1 MLDII
6 GQIQDKTGMPCR
18 GVCAAIRVP
27 YSNYV
32 RWRSRYRRGRAL
44 VRQPGPQKI
53 GRPDFGKLNAEILEL
68 HHGRKRTQGT
78 GVLYSHYASD
88 LSRRDLNRLVEAAR
102 CDLNTLHVQ
111 NERRLEWLV
120 PNASW
125 AIDVTEHR
133 HPDEKAGKVFYCHMQ
148 DLASRY
154 KFNPLGGEIPC
165 GEEVGGYLANVINR
179 FGAPLFLK
187 RDNGGNL
194 NHAAVNDVLAEH
206 FIIPVN
212 SPPYYP
218 PYNGAIEEAQTE
230 LKTGLDEKIKARPV
244 CGHEHMEMYAAT
256 VENDLNHKPRHCLG
270 GKNSCQVY
278 FTGKRMFSKWERR
291 DVYAWIT
298 NLRNDILCGTI
309 DVQPEAAWRIA
320 VEKWL
325 ILNNMIRITIN
336 GKVSPNFF

>member
-1 MLDII
+1 MLVII
-6 GQIQDKTGMPCR
+6 DQIRERTGMPYTSICKA
-18 GVCAAIRVP
+18 VRVP
-27 YSNYV
+27 YPSYV
-32 RWRSRYRRGRAL
+32 RWSTRRKRMDAV
-44 VRQPGPQKI
+44 VRQPGPQKV
-53 GRPDFGKLNAEILEL
+53 GLPDYSMLNVEIMSLR
-68 HHGRKRTQGT
+68 HGRKRTYGT
-78 GVLYSHYASD
+78 GTLYSRYASG
-88 LSRRDLNRLVEAAR
+88 LSRRDLSRLVEMAR
-102 CDLNTLHVQ
+102 WDINEYAVQ

-120 PNASW
+120 PNAGW
-125 AIDVTEHR
+125 AIDVTEDSHR
-133 HPDEKAGKVFYCHMQ
+133 DEKDRKVFYSQMQ

-154 KFNPLGGEIPC
+154 KFNPMGGEIPC
-165 GEEVGGYLANVINR
+165 GEEIAGYLDATVQR

-194 NHAAVNDVLAEH
+194 NHGAVDDVLAEH

-230 LKTGLDEKIKARPV
+230 LKNGLDEKLRFRAG
-244 CGHEHMEMYAAT
+244 CNHEHMEMYAAT
-256 VENDLNHKPRHCLG
+256 VENYLNHKPRPCLG
-270 GKNSCQVY
+270 GKNSCRVY
-278 FTGKRMFSKWERR
+278 FDNRRTFSKWERR
-291 DVYAWIT
+291 DAYEWIT

-325 ILNNMIRITIN
+325 IKNSMIRVTIN

>member
-6 GQIQDKTGMPCR
+6 DQIRDKTGMPYQ
-18 GVCAAIRVP
+18 AICEAVRVP
-27 YSNYV
+27 YSNHV
-32 RWRSRYRRGRAL
+32 RWLSRRKRYDAL
-44 VRQPGPQKI
+44 VRPPGPRKV
-53 GRPDFGKLNAEILEL
+53 GRPDFGRLKTEIMALR
-68 HHGRKRTQGT
+68 HGKQRTLGT
-78 GVLYSHYASD
+78 GELYSRYASG

-102 CDLNTLHVQ
+102 YDLNVLHVQ

-120 PNASW
+120 PNTCW
-125 AIDVTEHR
+125 VIDITEHS
-133 HPDEKAGKVFYCHMQ
+133 HPDGKIGKVFYSHMQ
-148 DLASRY
+148 DMASRY
-154 KFNPLGGEIPC
+154 KFNPKGGEIPC
-165 GEEVGGYLANVINR
+165 GEEVSGYLAGIIHR

-194 NHAAVNDVLAEH
+194 NHGAVDDVLAEH
-206 FIIPVN
+206 FIIPIN

-230 LKTGLDEKIKARPV
+230 LKTGLDEKLRSRPA
-244 CGHEHMEMYAAT
+244 CGYEHLEMYAAT
-256 VENDLNHKPRHCLG
+256 VENDLNHKPRPCLG
-270 GKNSCQVY
+270 GRNSCQVY
-278 FTGKRMFSKWERR
+278 FASKQSFSKWERR
-291 DVYAWIT
+291 DAYEWIT

-325 ILNNMIRITIN
+325 IKNNMIRVTIN